1 MVTSLKLADVVA
13 GALGLPAGTVVQ
25 HLRNLQKD
33 KRISYIGRGRGA
45 AQMEPGDAAR
55 LLIAAVGS
63 DLVKDSV
70 ATLDAFGSLLP
81 IATRVRPFAR
91 NEPAPQSNGTFADQ
105 LAGLLAKMS
114 KAAAG
119 EFAGSRP
126 FNVGFQLMSVA
137 GGDTKRL
144 PYIAISGLDPLHGIT
159 FASQNWY
166 KPVSRV
172 QDFAVHL
179 RGSGLIRVKVA
190 TLDALLSVA
199 KSL

>member
-13 GALGLPAGTVVQ
+13 GALGLPVGTVVQ

-33 KRISYIGRGRGA
+33 GRISYVGRGRGA

-55 LLIAAVGS
+55 LLIAVVGS

-70 ATLDAFGSLLP
+70 ATLDAYGSLRP
-81 IATRVRPFAR
+81 IPTRARRFAR
-91 NEPAPQSNGTFADQ
+91 NEPAPQSNVTFADQ
-105 LAGLLAKMS
+105 LAGLLARMS
-114 KAAAG
+114 IAAPG
-119 EFAGSRP
+119 EFARSRP

-137 GGDTKRL
+137 GADAKRY
-144 PYIAISGLDPLHGIT
+144 PHIAISGLDPLDGIT
-159 FASQNWY
+159 FASQNWDA
-166 KPVSRV
+166 PVSRV
-172 QDFAVHL
+172 GEFAVHL

-190 TLDALLSVA
+190 TLDALLSIA